1 MRNRNTN
8 LSNDRKNAGA
18 AAEGSLL
25 PMKPLTVT
33 VKRARQITGLG
44 NTTIYEMIGDGS
56 MESVKVRGK
65 RLIIFASLERL
76 VSLSGTVRILT
87 KPATAAPTPKGAKR
101 AQSSGHDP
109 EVS

>member
-1 MRNRNTN
+1 MRDCNTN
-8 LSNDRKNAGA
+8 LPNDRKNAA
-18 AAEGSLL
+18 EAAEGSLL

-56 MESVKVRGK
+56 IESVKVRGK

-76 VSLSGTVRILT
+76 VSVSGTRILT
-87 KPATAAPTPKGAKR
+87 KPATPAPTPKGAKR
-101 AQSSGHDP
+101 AQSPGHDP
-109 EVS
+109 EIS